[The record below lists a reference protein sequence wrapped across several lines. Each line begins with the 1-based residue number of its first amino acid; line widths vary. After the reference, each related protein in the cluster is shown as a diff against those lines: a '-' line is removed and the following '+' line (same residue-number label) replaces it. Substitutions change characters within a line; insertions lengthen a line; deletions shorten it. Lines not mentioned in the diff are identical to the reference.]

1 MATYLQL
8 PVLRITK
15 YHLLL
20 QRYLKLLDE
29 DSFAYTQILE
39 ALDLM
44 RQVNDQINKEMSSDL
59 DKPFDDDLFETSA
72 ASNLNMLKLV
82 GLFGSVLKQVLRK
95 LIIKTKR
102 SLFNYYYY
110 SKIRAI

>member
-20 QRYLKLLDE
+20 QRYLKLLDQ
-29 DSFAYTQILE
+29 DSFAHSQLLE

-44 RQVNDQINKEMSSDL
+44 KQVNDQINKEMSLGSSDL
-59 DKPFDDDLFETSA
+59 NTDFIESIGNNF
-72 ASNLNMLKLV
+72 NMLKLV
-82 GLFGSVLKQVLRK
+82 VVH
-95 LIIKTKR
+95 
-102 SLFNYYYY
+102 SL
-110 SKIRAI
+110 S

>member
-20 QRYLKLLDE
+20 QRYLKLLDQ
-29 DSFAYTQILE
+29 DSFAHSQLLE

-44 RQVNDQINKEMSSDL
+44 KQVNDQINKEMSLGSSDL
-59 DKPFDDDLFETSA
+59 NTDFIESIGNNF
-72 ASNLNMLKLV
+72 NMLKLV
-82 GLFGSVLKQVLRK
+82 GLFGSILKQV
-95 LIIKTKR
+95 IN
-102 SLFNYYYY
+102 LFCFIFSYF
-110 SKIRAI
+110 

>member
-15 YHLLL
+15 YQLLL
-20 QRYLKLLDE
+20 QRYLKLLDQ
-29 DSFAYTQILE
+29 DTFAYTQILE

-59 DKPFDDDLFETSA
+59 EKTLDDELFESTPGS
-72 ASNLNMLKLV
+72 SNFNMLKLV
-82 GLFGSVLKQVLRK
+82 GLFGSVLKQV
-95 LIIKTKR
+95 
-102 SLFNYYYY
+102 
-110 SKIRAI
+110 